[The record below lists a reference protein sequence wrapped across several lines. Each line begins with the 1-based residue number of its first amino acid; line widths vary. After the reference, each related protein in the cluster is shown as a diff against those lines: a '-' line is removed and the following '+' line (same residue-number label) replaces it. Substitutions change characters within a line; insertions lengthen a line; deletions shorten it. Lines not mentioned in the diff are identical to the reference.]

1 MNGVLPGQLAR
12 AEDGGDAQQRKKPT
26 KPSKLVKAKKARVL
40 AIEMVEFEGATDI
53 VSGGIAFPVST
64 TLPLEVALARE
75 EVGST
80 TTNF

>member
-64 TLPLEVALARE
+64 TPLEVALARE